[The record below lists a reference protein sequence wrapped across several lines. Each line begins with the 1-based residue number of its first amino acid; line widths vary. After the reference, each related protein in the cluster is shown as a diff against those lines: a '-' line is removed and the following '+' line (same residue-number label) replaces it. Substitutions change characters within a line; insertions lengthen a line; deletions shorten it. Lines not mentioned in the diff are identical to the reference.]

1 MSIDHLWK
9 EFTTKFNEA
18 HNLTGGD
25 AKPHVQM
32 KEFYKK
38 VSDEIFKD
46 YGGEKDF
53 NYKKDMPPIATLV
66 FNMKQERDEA
76 VEKYDFVQRTIQ
88 SNKAMIKKGKSTLA
102 AHVLGE
108 SEENSNPNITVPD
121 RSQKSTRLYA
131 FTKQE
136 RDMREPIYKK
146 DGDEEDEDS
155 SSDYKDGDE
164 VKKDIDPA
172 GNSVTRFPNG
182 HIAMNP
188 NNKAQNGKLIAD
200 MTMMIMILLMM
211 IYVI

>member
-76 VEKYDFVQRTIQ
+76 VEKYEFVQRTIQ

-108 SEENSNPNITVPD
+108 SEENSNPNITVP
-121 RSQKSTRLYA
+121 
-131 FTKQE
+131 E
-136 RDMREPIYKK
+136 
-146 DGDEEDEDS
+146 
-155 SSDYKDGDE
+155 
-164 VKKDIDPA
+164 
-172 GNSVTRFPNG
+172 
-182 HIAMNP
+182 
-188 NNKAQNGKLIAD
+188 
-200 MTMMIMILLMM
+200 
-211 IYVI
+211 